1 MHFSWL
7 IEDWRMDIKKKYAEA
22 IHNGDEEALASIEKD
37 FEMMGFRREDYR
49 ILYVEAIEDNA
60 SPPSEN
66 PVV

>member
-1 MHFSWL
+1 
-7 IEDWRMDIKKKYAEA
+7 MDIKSKYVDA

-49 ILYVEAIEDNA
+49 VLYVEAIEDNA
-60 SPPSEN
+60 FPPDAD